1 MMLSH
6 SEIWAAID
14 AVAARAGLSAS
25 GLAKRAGLDPTTFN
39 RSKRLSPDGRQR
51 WPSTESIAKVL
62 DATGIDLD
70 TFMGLILAGHGRRHT
85 TTIPLIGAQD
95 AVLPGAFGP
104 DAEPTGPQWDE
115 LPFPDVS
122 GEKLFA
128 VELAGGEGGNRYQS
142 GDVLIVA
149 PHASL
154 RRGDKI
160 MLHGKDHRIV
170 LGELIRQSPR
180 AVDMVRFD
188 TGEDFSI
195 PTSDVRWI
203 SRILW
208 AAQ

>member
-39 RSKRLSPDGRQR
+39 RSKRMSADGRQR

-70 TFMGLILAGHGRRHT
+70 TFMGLILAGHGRKQT
-85 TTIPLIGAQD
+85 STIPLIGAQD
-95 AVLPGAFGP
+95 AQLADAFTSDALPHGL
-104 DAEPTGPQWDE
+104 QWDE
-115 LPFPDVS
+115 LPFPDAS
-122 GEKLFA
+122 GDKIYA
-128 VELAGGEGGNRYQS
+128 VELAGNEGGPRYHA

-149 PHASL
+149 PHAPL

-160 MLHGKDHRIV
+160 MIHSRDHQIV

-180 AVDMVRFD
+180 LVEIIRFD
-188 TGEDFSI
+188 NGTECSL
-195 PTSDVRWI
+195 PASDVALI

>member
-39 RSKRLSPDGRQR
+39 RSKRMSADGRQR

-70 TFMGLILAGHGRRHT
+70 TFMGLILAGHGRKQIS
-85 TTIPLIGAQD
+85 TIPLIGAQD
-95 AVLPGAFGP
+95 AQLPEAFT
-104 DAEPTGPQWDE
+104 AEAKPQGPQWDE
-115 LPFPDVS
+115 LPFPDAS
-122 GEKLFA
+122 GDTIYA
-128 VELAGGEGGNRYQS
+128 VELAGTEGGTRYQA

-154 RRGDKI
+154 RRGDKV
-160 MLHGKDHRIV
+160 MLHGKDHRMI
-170 LGELIRQSPR
+170 LGELVRQSPR
-180 AVDMVRFD
+180 LIEIIRYDDGTDYSVQA
-188 TGEDFSI
+188 
-195 PTSDVRWI
+195 SDVAWI

>member
-39 RSKRLSPDGRQR
+39 RSKRMSADGRQR

-70 TFMGLILAGHGRRHT
+70 TFMGLILAGHGRKHT
-85 TTIPLIGAQD
+85 STIPLIGAQD
-95 AVLPGAFGP
+95 AQLP
-104 DAEPTGPQWDE
+104 DAFTAEAQPHGSQWDE
-115 LPFPDVS
+115 LPFPDA
-122 GEKLFA
+122 GGDKIYA
-128 VELAGGEGGNRYQS
+128 VELAGHEGGNPYHA

-149 PHASL
+149 PHAPL

-160 MLHGKDHRIV
+160 MLHGKDHQII

-180 AVDMVRFD
+180 LVEILRFD
-188 TGEDFSI
+188 DGSECSLQ
-195 PTSDVRWI
+195 TSDVAWI

>member
-39 RSKRLSPDGRQR
+39 RSKRMSSDGRQR

-70 TFMGLILAGHGRRHT
+70 TFMGLILAGHGRRQISS
-85 TTIPLIGAQD
+85 IPLIGSQD
-95 AVLPGAFGP
+95 AVLPDAF
-104 DAEPTGPQWDE
+104 DAQAQPQGPQWDE
-115 LPFPDVS
+115 LPFPDVN
-122 GEKLFA
+122 GDRIYA
-128 VELAGGEGGNRYQS
+128 VELAGTEGGSRYQA

-149 PHASL
+149 PHAQL

-160 MLHGKDHRIV
+160 MLHSKDQRII

-180 AVDMVRFD
+180 LVEMLRFD
-188 TGEDFSI
+188 DGSEYALQTGEI
-195 PTSDVRWI
+195 AWI